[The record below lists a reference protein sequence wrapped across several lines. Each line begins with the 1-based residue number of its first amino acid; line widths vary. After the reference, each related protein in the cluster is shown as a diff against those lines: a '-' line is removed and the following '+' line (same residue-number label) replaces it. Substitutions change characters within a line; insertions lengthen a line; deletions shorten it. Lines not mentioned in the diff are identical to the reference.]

1 MTGSTASHRSHSPEY
16 ALLGLLYLQPSHGY
30 ELHRLLSVEL
40 GHAWRI
46 SQSQTYAILKR
57 LETQGDLSSRS
68 VKQENHPT
76 LQMLKVTKAGR
87 RRFEA
92 WLETPTGSSVRA
104 IRLDFITRLYF
115 TQKLAPQKTLPRIA
129 DQAEEAQNM
138 LSRLEARQ
146 AELPEGQLFNRL
158 SLQLRI
164 RQLRS
169 VLEWLS
175 ECQAEFFHLGK
186 C

>member
-1 MTGSTASHRSHSPEY
+1 MTESTASHRSHSPEY

-30 ELHRLLSVEL
+30 ELHRL
-40 GHAWRI
+40 
-46 SQSQTYAILKR
+46 KR

-68 VKQENHPT
+68 VEQENHPT

-92 WLETPTGSSVRA
+92 WLEAPTGSSVRA

-129 DQAEEAQNM
+129 AQAEEAQNM
-138 LSRLEARQ
+138 LSRLDARQ

-175 ECQAEFFHLGK
+175 ECQAEFLHLGK
-186 C
+186 S